1 MRDRNTDQKIAKS
14 HNVLARLIVYAI
26 QRKLILFPLI
36 FGLMTNIVF
45 PAAASI
51 TVTGGSL
58 TPSAANP
65 GDTEKGLLYMDI
77 SVTKNTAT
85 FTGVT
90 INRTGTGTDA
100 DIASVE
106 VWRDDGDNTWEG
118 TGQDTQIGSGTFS
131 GGSVTISG
139 LSEALTTTAVRFYVV
154 FDIAAT
160 LSSPTATGGASVL
173 NGGITA
179 SKTVTAFTAISSG
192 DISLPVELGSWTAT
206 STTGSVELVWMTESE
221 VENQG
226 FIIERI
232 ADGDAFYTEIA
243 SFVSHPELLG
253 QGSTTQR
260 SFYSFTDYNVNV
272 GETYTYRL
280 ADVDYVSNITY
291 HDDVNVTV
299 RDEADTQLP
308 ETMSLNDAYPNPFN
322 PLVNLGFKLENSTE
336 LELNIYDVRGSL
348 IQTITQGFYNS
359 GNYTFQWDG
368 MSTQGEFVSSG
379 VYLLRLTSGS
389 DQQIQ
394 RITLLR

>member
-1 MRDRNTDQKIAKS
+1 MRKIFEMQWKP
-14 HNVLARLIVYAI
+14 LFLLI
-26 QRKLILFPLI
+26 I
-36 FGLMTNIVF
+36 FFALNNSAF
-45 PAAASI
+45 SAAATV
-51 TVTGGSL
+51 TVTGASL
-58 TPSAANP
+58 SPSAANP